1 MFRGNINIFHPFGIQ
16 PKRENLWSPGPR
28 CFELLG
34 SQTGPTFFIENYV
47 LVNRDP
53 YISGFIIIIIL
64 IQYTSPKGFHPQ
76 KNTKEPIYTFFYYH
90 CSIATPKFYSQKI
103 WKYYYSKKMIV
114 PNVGWEKKTAKKKVQ
129 LVNTY
134 CLNCG
139 LGLPGKRFLNVSL
152 IGHPKGSWEYISNHV
167 LLRFFWDKPRQ
178 VYTLKRPP
186 WDTLSSLPFSL
197 KIMPTERPFPRHKQ
211 YLTFWFTKWRSLKHL
226 KAQKGPPWGSKQ
238 GHDLTGLIRI
248 KRYLL
253 NAKSFLGKMR
263 SERQTVMWCFLF
275 EGWIPDTQKPLD
287 TGQCWSQFHTD
298 SGDWLPQNRLEAGKG
313 PGKWEWI
320 LRYTWKI
327 NMEYKHGGLE
337 DGFPLQFGDF

>member
-1 MFRGNINIFHPFGIQ
+1 MHSARGHPMTSLSMKIQ
-16 PKRENLWSPGPR
+16 
-28 CFELLG
+28 
-34 SQTGPTFFIENYV
+34 
-47 LVNRDP
+47 
-53 YISGFIIIIIL
+53 IIW
-64 IQYTSPKGFHPQ
+64 G
-76 KNTKEPIYTFFYYH
+76 
-90 CSIATPKFYSQKI
+90 
-103 WKYYYSKKMIV
+103 
-114 PNVGWEKKTAKKKVQ
+114 
-129 LVNTY
+129 
-134 CLNCG
+134 G
-139 LGLPGKRFLNVSL
+139 LGYMTHMSCYIRNTCWQQRLLSFSNPLLRLQGSAKFFLSWAQV
-152 IGHPKGSWEYISNHV
+152 IGFPEGDSWEYISNHV